1 MFSTPFTHVYA
12 AIVSTNC
19 AWFIQEQVNKLLYT
33 KLQYPTYVKTLTL
46 MFTLKY
52 SSRPIKLIVNLWKL
66 TLSTYLVSFSKQY
79 LRMEMK
85 ILFKFIQVWHLKNWR
100 SFLANGC
107 KPWKMT
113 RKSIC
118 NYKIFNSKLLNVW
131 SFTNEHLF
139 KLMNFL
145 QVKATYVF
153 FTTIFK

>member
-1 MFSTPFTHVYA
+1 MFMLPLYPP
-12 AIVSTNC
+12 IVHDLYKSK
-19 AWFIQEQVNKLLYT
+19 WISYFIQSCNTQLML
-33 KLQYPTYVKTLTL
+33 KTLTL

-52 SSRPIKLIVNLWKL
+52 SSRLIKLTMNLWKL

-100 SFLANGC
+100 SFLANGS

-118 NYKIFNSKLLNVW
+118 NYKTFNSKLLNVW

-139 KLMNFL
+139 KLMNCL